1 MALEPRWSVSDLAEH
16 KKVSAALLYVRAKKT
31 PFPPPALQG
40 RSNFNTTRVFNRSH
54 TRYLRSELLAWFE
67 VVDGIKTIK
76 RIA

>member
-31 PFPPPALQG
+31 PFPEPALHG
-40 RSNFNTTRVFNRSH
+40 RSNFNTRTFNRSH
-54 TRYLRSELLAWFE
+54 SRYLRSELLAWFE